1 MSYINHASFIE
12 ALKELAEK
20 TGVEELETIIIGCNY
35 YMIRKDI
42 LPSRIYNST
51 LRCMYMAEVAVAIE
65 GDSVELLKFRGMY
78 SDGEA
83 CFTSRGISTA
93 THKRHSYVDE
103 E

>member
-1 MSYINHASFIE
+1 MTYIKHASFLE
-12 ALKELAEK
+12 ALKELADK
-20 TGVEELETIIIGCNY
+20 TGVEDLEIIIIGCNY
-35 YMIRKDI
+35 YMIPKCL
-42 LPSRIYNST
+42 LPDLGYNST

-65 GDSVELLKFRGMY
+65 GDRVELLKFRGMY

-93 THKRHSYVDE
+93 IHKRHSYVDE